1 MSKKSNR
8 LPGKVIAAYTFSS
21 LATNSMWMLNNSFL
35 LFFYTD
41 VLLIPAK
48 AATVIFTIARFWDAI
63 NDPMMGVICDRTR
76 SKEGKSRFWLRRVAI
91 PGGVFLALSYF
102 CPSWAT
108 PAKIIWA
115 GVTYILQGM
124 AQTAISIPVNA
135 LTVAITPDRSERVRL
150 GQYMAVPS
158 MLANVLIP
166 ALTMPLVRSFDSM
179 GTGFFV
185 IALVIGVLYAVS
197 TILVEYATKGM
208 DPDTSSAEFAESE
221 RKETISLLVQVKAA
235 FQNKY
240 STMVL
245 LGNMS
250 YMLLSGLLGS
260 TLIYY
265 FRYYVG
271 NEGLMGV
278 YSPALMAGMVLC
290 ILTMGFIAKKVGN
303 ANSVI
308 LGALLC
314 LAAFIPRII
323 TGDQIP
329 LVFAVCIAIMG
340 FGSALISNMLQQCR
354 NDATVYGQ
362 LHGVDNSAILVSL
375 FTFTQKLGQA
385 ISSVIAAGLLAAF
398 HYTPGETPDATTVE
412 LFFAENIVIPM
423 FIVVAV
429 VALLLV
435 VSRMEKQLV
444 KDLAAAKADKQ

>member
-21 LATNSMWMLNNSFL
+21 LATNSMWMLNNYFL

-76 SKEGKSRFWLRRVAI
+76 SKEGKSRFWLRRIAI

-108 PAKIIWA
+108 PGQIIWA
-115 GVTYILQGM
+115 GVTFILQGM
-124 AQTAISIPVNA
+124 AQ
-135 LTVAITPDRSERVRL
+135 
-150 GQYMAVPS
+150 
-158 MLANVLIP
+158 
-166 ALTMPLVRSFDSM
+166 MPLVRSFDSM

-221 RKETISLLVQVKAA
+221 RKETISLLAQVKAA

-271 NEGLMGV
+271 NEDLMGV
-278 YSPALMAGMVLC
+278 YSPALMVGMVLC

-375 FTFTQKLGQA
+375 FTFTHKLGQA